1 MSIFHNSKKALSSR
15 QSPAWDKDR
24 SKAINQAE
32 KRGGLS
38 KLLKLGVS
46 TIRPRLV

>member
-32 KRGGLS
+32 KRGIS
-38 KLLKLGVS
+38 PS
-46 TIRPRLV
+46 Y